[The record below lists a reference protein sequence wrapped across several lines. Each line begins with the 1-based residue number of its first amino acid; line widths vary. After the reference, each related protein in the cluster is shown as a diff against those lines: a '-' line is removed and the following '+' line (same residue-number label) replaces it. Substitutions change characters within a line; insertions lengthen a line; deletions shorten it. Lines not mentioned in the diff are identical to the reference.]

1 MRKKCILILLVV
13 FCLLLSTGCNK
24 KNITKLIEG
33 SDYNVKGEFT
43 GKYLDI
49 SKRGYY
55 IDTLNQ
61 PDAPYFYIICMGKK
75 NTGGYSL
82 NVKEVN
88 SVDGKTEIIVEE
100 ITPDK
105 GDMVTMAITNPTII
119 VEFPKY
125 QENIIIKNTKG
136 EIFDKLN

>member
-1 MRKKCILILLVV
+1 MKRKCFLIFLIVICLFV
-13 FCLLLSTGCNK
+13 FVGCSKNNK
-24 KNITKLIEG
+24 IKLTEG
-33 SDYNVKGEFT
+33 TDFYVRGEFT
-43 GKYLDI
+43 GKYLDV

-61 PDAPYFYIICMGKK
+61 PDAPYLYVICMGEK

-82 NVKEVN
+82 KVKEVN
-88 SVDGKTEIIVEE
+88 MNGEKTEIIIKE
-100 ITPDK
+100 IVPGGSDI
-105 GDMVTMAITNPTII
+105 VTMAFTYPTVI

-125 QENIIIKNTKG
+125 QENIIIKNTEG

>member
-13 FCLLLSTGCNK
+13 FCLLLFTGCNK
-24 KNITKLIEG
+24 NDKTKLIEG
-33 SDYNVKGEFT
+33 TDYNVKGEFT

-49 SKRGYY
+49 SMRGYY

-61 PDAPYFYIICMGKK
+61 PNAPYLYIICMGQK

-82 NVKEVN
+82 KVKEVN
-88 SVDGKTEIIVEE
+88 SIDGKTEIIVEE
-100 ITPDK
+100 IIPDK

-119 VEFPKY
+119 VEFSKY
-125 QENIIIKNTKG
+125 QENIIIKNTEG
-136 EIFDKLN
+136 QIFEKLN

>member
-1 MRKKCILILLVV
+1 MRKKCIIILLVV
-13 FCLLLSTGCNK
+13 FCLLLFTGCNK
-24 KNITKLIEG
+24 NDKTKLIEG
-33 SDYNVKGEFT
+33 TDYNVKGEFT

-61 PDAPYFYIICMGKK
+61 PDAPYFYIICMGEKS
-75 NTGGYSL
+75 TGGYSL

-88 SVDGKTEIIVEE
+88 SVDSKVEILIEE
-100 ITPDK
+100 IAPVK
-105 GDMVTMAITNPTII
+105 GETVTMAITNPTII

>member
-1 MRKKCILILLVV
+1 MKNKHILILLVV
-13 FCLLLSTGCNK
+13 LCLFVFTGCNK
-24 KNITKLIEG
+24 SDKTKLTAGI
-33 SDYNVKGEFT
+33 DYNVIGEFT

-61 PDAPYFYIICMGKK
+61 PNAPYFYIICMGKK
-75 NTGGYSL
+75 NTGEYSL
-82 NVKEVN
+82 KVKEVN
-88 SVDGKTEIIVEE
+88 AIDEKVEIIVDE
-100 ITPDK
+100 IVQDEGET
-105 GDMVTMAITNPTII
+105 VTMEITNPTII
-119 VEFPKY
+119 VEFSKY